1 MTSLASQIF
10 RFWISHL
17 EKHWIIKFQYKPTYG
32 PGISSPGVIS
42 VCSENPIVDAQHFSQ
57 QCVDETSGIENQT
70 LLQKVRR
77 VERLQFNIR
86 CQEIKL
92 QDVAGQTQRLQA
104 MCVPGPEN
112 IEMKSLLQY

>member
-1 MTSLASQIF
+1 
-10 RFWISHL
+10 
-17 EKHWIIKFQYKPTYG
+17 
-32 PGISSPGVIS
+32 
-42 VCSENPIVDAQHFSQ
+42 
-57 QCVDETSGIENQT
+57 
-70 LLQKVRR
+70 
-77 VERLQFNIR
+77 LQFNIR